1 MGEFHTPYDDDVR
14 DARRLAARSRA
25 SHAVGRAHER
35 WSIFEQMLHAHHTTE
50 DDLLWPVMRDA
61 VTGGPTTSAPRPDGE
76 GDAAIQPVL
85 EALDRALAHGKPASQ
100 AQANLESRLL
110 EHLAHE
116 ERDALPLVDQTLTEE
131 QWMTFGQATARR
143 MGPDMPRF
151 LPWLLD
157 GADQDT
163 TTRVSRRSRRQC
175 GSSTSTSGARPSLR
189 SIAGQRTPR
198 SDSR

>member
-1 MGEFHTPYDDDVR
+1 MSESTLDMTMMFATHDALRRDLAQVTQL
-14 DARRLAARSRA
+14 DARNE
-25 SHAVGRAHER
+25 G
-35 WSIFEQMLHAHHTTE
+35 WSIFEQMLHADHTTE

-61 VTGGPTTSAPRPDGE
+61 VTGRPDHLALLDQMAKE
-76 GDAAIQPVL
+76 HAAIQPVL
-85 EALDRALAHGKPASQ
+85 EALDRALAHGEPASQ

-116 ERDALPLVDQTLTEE
+116 EHDALPLVDQTLTEE

-163 TTRVSRRSRRQC
+163 TTRVLATIPPPVRQLYVDQW
-175 GSSTSTSGARPSLR
+175 RPAFAALDRWATNISV
-189 SIAGQRTPR
+189 G
-198 SDSR
+198 